1 MTSQLP
7 DAIRQQLADL
17 ARELDDHSHG
27 TIACEVLRTLVAIS
41 QSNADSGDWELING
55 TLADMAEALDV
66 FQPHRQIRKVAIFGS
81 ARTPEDD
88 PIYALTLDVAAQ
100 AVACGFE
107 VMTGAGPGVMEAANR
122 GAGAGQSFGL
132 NVQLP
137 FEQSANPYICLLY
150 TSPSPRDATLSRMPS
165 SA

>member
-55 TLADMAEALDV
+55 TLADMAEALDG
-66 FQPHRQIRKVAIFGS
+66 FSPTARS
-81 ARTPEDD
+81 ARWPFSVLHGLPKTTPFT
-88 PIYALTLDVAAQ
+88 P
-100 AVACGFE
+100 
-107 VMTGAGPGVMEAANR
+107 
-122 GAGAGQSFGL
+122 
-132 NVQLP
+132 
-137 FEQSANPYICLLY
+137 
-150 TSPSPRDATLSRMPS
+150 
-165 SA
+165 

>member
-27 TIACEVLRTLVAIS
+27 RIASEVLSTLVAIS

-55 TLADMAEALDV
+55 TLADIAEALDV

-88 PIYALTLDVAAQ
+88 TVYALSLIHISEPT
-100 AVACGFE
+100 
-107 VMTGAGPGVMEAANR
+107 R
-122 GAGAGQSFGL
+122 
-132 NVQLP
+132 
-137 FEQSANPYICLLY
+137 PY
-150 TSPSPRDATLSRMPS
+150 
-165 SA
+165 

>member
-88 PIYALTLDVAAQ
+88 PVYALTVDV
-100 AVACGFE
+100 
-107 VMTGAGPGVMEAANR
+107 
-122 GAGAGQSFGL
+122 
-132 NVQLP
+132 
-137 FEQSANPYICLLY
+137 CLLY
-150 TSPSPRDATLSRMPS
+150 TSPSPRDLSTSRMPS